1 MQLRMKR
8 KTFSFLLATLV
19 AGSLFVGCKE
29 KPVTTPG
36 DLENPT
42 IVMTSP
48 VEVPSS
54 SPIQIMSTDSF
65 QVDISF
71 ADDKEL
77 RDWEITIRFEP
88 TLDYARTA
96 VSPWKE
102 TWYGDL
108 DGMSGGV
115 NFHEFV
121 IYDPTAGYYVFKVK
135 VTDMAG
141 KTAERTTYFYVKNRL
156 DLVGPTIVYQD
167 PDTSRIDTFAIGN
180 PMHIRAIVSESPG
193 ELLSNV
199 TLRVRDKVTKNLMEN
214 SYVFWDTVFVTQFV
228 IDTNL
233 NVPAGTV
240 PGNYNVEVYGND
252 FTNNVRMKTCEVYIK
267 PN

>member
-1 MQLRMKR
+1 MQLRMNR

-19 AGSLFVGCKE
+19 AGSIFVGCKE

-36 DLENPT
+36 DLEPPT
-42 IVMTSP
+42 IEMTSP
-48 VEVPSS
+48 VELPLGQYI
-54 SPIQIMSTDSF
+54 PITSTDSF

-77 RDWEITIRFEP
+77 RDWEITVRFDP
-88 TLDYARTA
+88 SMDYARTA

-108 DGMSGGV
+108 DGMTGGV

-121 IYDPTAGYYVFKVK
+121 IYDPTSGYYVFNVK

-141 KTAERTTYFYVKNRL
+141 KITQKRTYFYVVNRQ
-156 DLVGPTIVYQD
+156 DPVGPTIVFQD
-167 PDTSRIDTFAIGN
+167 PDTARVDTFSIGN
-180 PMHIRAIVSESPG
+180 PMHIRSIVSEVPG

-199 TLRVRDKVTKNLMEN
+199 TMRVRDKVTKNLMEN
-214 SYVFWDTVFVTQFV
+214 SYVFWDTLFVTQFV

-240 PGNYNVEVYGND
+240 PGNYEVEVYGND
-252 FTNNVRMKTCEVYIK
+252 FTNNVRMNSCEVYIK